1 MNLRMI
7 LSAALLVL
15 IIVNLITYGYL
26 VYTVNADATTTGK
39 ALVTAKPMLF
49 YSPLIIQVLQFIS
62 SGLLVYK
69 S

>member
-26 VYTVNADATTTGK
+26 VYTVNADTTTNGK

>member
-7 LSAALLVL
+7 LCATLLVL

-26 VYTVNADATTTGK
+26 VYTVKADDTNSGT

-49 YSPLIIQVLQFIS
+49 YSPLILQLLEFIA
-62 SGLLVYK
+62 SGLLVYR

>member
-26 VYTVNADATTTGK
+26 VYTVKADGTNNGT
-39 ALVTAKPMLF
+39 ALVTGKPMLF
-49 YSPLIIQVLQFIS
+49 YSPLILQLLEFIA
-62 SGLLVYK
+62 SGLMVYK

>member
-7 LSAALLVL
+7 LAVALLVL
-15 IIVNLITYGYL
+15 IIVTLITYGYL
-26 VYTVNADATTTGK
+26 VYTLNADTNGK
-39 ALVTAKPMLF
+39 TIVSGKPMLF
-49 YSPLIIQVLQFIS
+49 YSPIVLILFEFIT

>member
-1 MNLRMI
+1 MM

-26 VYTVNADATTTGK
+26 VYTVKADATNNGAAIVTG
-39 ALVTAKPMLF
+39 KPMLF
-49 YSPLIIQVLQFIS
+49 YSPLIIQLLQFIA

>member
-7 LSAALLVL
+7 LAVALLVL
-15 IIVNLITYGYL
+15 ILVTLITYGYL
-26 VYTVNADATTTGK
+26 VYTLNADTNGK
-39 ALVTAKPMLF
+39 TIVSGKPMLF
-49 YSPLIIQVLQFIS
+49 YSPIVLILFKFIT